1 MPIDRISRAALKVLH
16 GTGIVLFVGMCLLVL
31 AQVVARK
38 FFEPLVWSEELAR
51 YTFIW
56 VAFLGWL
63 IANQRKSHIHI
74 SLVLDRAGPTLK
86 LALGV
91 FANLLVIVFALI
103 FAIKG
108 WRLVQNNLDIETVTL
123 FFDFWV
129 VYLVV
134 PLSAAA
140 TLVITTFDLVALFRG
155 ESGGK
160 EIIL

>member
-56 VAFLGWL
+56 VAFLGWV

-74 SLVLDRAGPTLK
+74 SLVVDRSGPLQK
-86 LALGV
+86 RVLGV
-91 FANLLVIVFALI
+91 FADLLVIVLTLI
-103 FAIKG
+103 FLVKG
-108 WRLVQNNLDIETVTL
+108 WRLVQNNLEIETVTL

-129 VYLVV
+129 VYLIIPV
-134 PLSAAA
+134 SALA
-140 TLVITTFDLVALFRG
+140 TLVVVGCDLVAQLGGR
-155 ESGGK
+155 SSGK
-160 EIIL
+160 EIVL